1 MPACQVT
8 ADPPS
13 GSVAN
18 GQVKSRVQHT
28 ERSGLL
34 LAIAGFAILSV
45 GDAVVKTMAGAW
57 PVTLVAAL
65 RFSIGAIALAGL
77 LWAKQGAA
85 AFRPRNPWIQ
95 LGRGVCLS
103 ISTLAFFSAIYV
115 MPLAETMA
123 ITFVSPVLTAV
134 LSGPL
139 LGERVR
145 PAVWIASAFAL
156 AGVFVILRPNFLELG
171 WAAIFPLVAALFFS
185 LVIILNRASA
195 GQGSALSMQ
204 FFMAAVAAPILV
216 VAAFG
221 AKWVGIAG
229 MDFGWPSL
237 DMVLRCT
244 FVALTASTAH
254 YLTYLGT
261 TRAGAA
267 QVAPASYVQILVAS
281 FFGWW
286 WFDNT
291 PDLLTMLGAA
301 VVIGAGLYLWRD
313 GLKLAQP
320 NITV

>member
-1 MPACQVT
+1 M
-8 ADPPS
+8 
-13 GSVAN
+13 
-18 GQVKSRVQHT
+18 QHS

-65 RFSIGAIALAGL
+65 RFGIAALALAGL
-77 LWAKQGAA
+77 LWAKEGTAG
-85 AFRPRNPWIQ
+85 FRPSNPWVQ
-95 LGRGVCLS
+95 LGRGACLS
-103 ISTLAFFSAIYV
+103 ASTLAFFSAIYV

-123 ITFVSPVLTAV
+123 ITFVSPVLTAI

-145 PAVWIASAFAL
+145 PAVWIASIFSL

-171 WAAIFPLVAALFFS
+171 WAALFPLIAAFFFS

-204 FFMAAVAAPILV
+204 FFIAAVAAPILV
-216 VAAFG
+216 IAAFA
-221 AKWVGIAG
+221 AKWAGFAG
-229 MDFGWPSL
+229 MEFGWPSL
-237 DMVLRCT
+237 DMVLRCA

-254 YLTYLGT
+254 YLTFLGT

-267 QVAPASYVQILVAS
+267 QIAPASYVQILVAS
-281 FFGWW
+281 LFGWW
-286 WFDNT
+286 WFDNR
-291 PDLLTMLGAA
+291 PDLLTFAGAA
-301 VVIGAGLYLWRD
+301 VIIGAGLYLWRD
-313 GLKLAQP
+313 GVKQAQKV
-320 NITV
+320 NTA

>member
-1 MPACQVT
+1 MHE
-8 ADPPS
+8 
-13 GSVAN
+13 
-18 GQVKSRVQHT
+18 R

-65 RFSIGAIALAGL
+65 RFGIGAAVLAALLA
-77 LWAKQGAA
+77 AKEGAA
-85 AFRPRNPWIQ
+85 AFRPSNPWVQ
-95 LGRGVCLS
+95 FGRGACLS

-123 ITFVSPVLTAV
+123 ITFVSPVLTAI

-145 PAVWIASAFAL
+145 PAVWIASFFAL
-156 AGVFVILRPNFLELG
+156 IGVFVILRPNFLELG
-171 WAAIFPLVAALFFS
+171 WVAVFPLIAALFFS
-185 LVIILNRASA
+185 FVIILNRASA
-195 GQGSALSMQ
+195 GRGSALSMQ
-204 FFMAAVAAPILV
+204 FYLAAVAAPILTLS
-216 VAAFG
+216 AFG
-221 AKWVGIAG
+221 ARWAGIEG

-237 DMVLRCT
+237 DMLLRCA
-244 FVALTASTAH
+244 FVALTATTAH

-267 QVAPASYVQILVAS
+267 QIAPASYVQILVAS

-291 PDLLTMLGAA
+291 PDLLTFGGAA
-301 VVIGAGLYLWRD
+301 VIVGAGLYLWRD
-313 GLKLAQP
+313 GLKQAKQAD
-320 NITV
+320 TA